1 MLLLSGALVSG
12 PYALI
17 TTAVSADLV
26 SEGSS
31 AQSRG
36 QVLPGAAAPSIMT
49 QWSLLVKRSVSI
61 STLLQM
67 TSKDAKSLLKQI
79 RGHGSPVP

>member
-26 SEGSS
+26 SAGSS

-36 QVLPGAAAPSIMT
+36 HMLPGVATPSIMT
-49 QWSLLVKRSVSI
+49 QWSLLVRRSVSV